1 MKKNGYKKYMKNL
14 TTKNI
19 TMNLNELE
27 RTTLIEHLYKWLD
40 NNDQDEILRDVLIKT
55 ENYAN

>member
-1 MKKNGYKKYMKNL
+1 
-14 TTKNI
+14 
-19 TMNLNELE
+19 MNLNELE

-55 ENYAN
+55 ENI